1 MASPP
6 PLPSFLSSPPSRKAR
21 KLTRVAQARAA
32 ARAPT
37 QAAAVFASELN
48 LLTHEMHEDTHRRRL
63 RIEKVVNDLG
73 QDTGRR
79 RAVLALKP
87 GKTDPAGARRFEKSL
102 IVDSDAHSL
111 SAGYAL
117 VCMIQGASPQAGAP
131 STVPLFLDPA
141 TGMELTYTDAAAD
154 LKRLLRD
161 AGFHDLSLQLH
172 SLRIGGATCA
182 AEHGG
187 QYVAGSLGCWTSSS
201 QYRYVHAM
209 RDPIEKACYAMARA
223 ESGVL
228 AVRPGPQAAYAR

>member
-6 PLPSFLSSPPSRKAR
+6 SLPSFLSSPPSRKAR

-87 GKTDPAGARRFEKSL
+87 GKTDPAGARRFET
-102 IVDSDAHSL
+102 
-111 SAGYAL
+111 
-117 VCMIQGASPQAGAP
+117 SPVWIRTRTP
-131 STVPLFLDPA
+131 F
-141 TGMELTYTDAAAD
+141 
-154 LKRLLRD
+154 LRD
-161 AGFHDLSLQLH
+161 TLW
-172 SLRIGGATCA
+172 CA
-182 AEHGG
+182 
-187 QYVAGSLGCWTSSS
+187 
-201 QYRYVHAM
+201 
-209 RDPIEKACYAMARA
+209 
-223 ESGVL
+223 
-228 AVRPGPQAAYAR
+228 